1 MSREGR
7 LSTAPGAEA
16 DVPSVNESR
25 GFAARQKTASGSQ
38 IHPESHMLRF
48 ATVLVAMLTFCAGA
62 AQAASLSNASRGEIE
77 SLMSRLEASACRFK
91 RNGNWH
97 TSAEARAHLQR
108 KLDYLQR
115 KSAVASAEQFI
126 ERAATR
132 SSLSGQAY
140 WIQCGSQTPQPG
152 GEWLLGQLR
161 QLRAASNSAA
171 AAPR

>member
-1 MSREGR
+1 MRREGD

-25 GFAARQKTASGSQ
+25 GFAARQKPASGLQ
-38 IHPESHMLRF
+38 INPGNHLLRF
-48 ATVLVAMLTFCAGA
+48 AAVLVALLTVCGGA

-77 SLMSRLEASACRFK
+77 SLMSRLEVSACRFK
-91 RNGNWH
+91 RNGAWH
-97 TSAEARAHLQR
+97 TSAEARTHLQR

-115 KSAVASAEQFI
+115 KGAVASAEQFI

-132 SSLSGQAY
+132 SSLSGQPY
-140 WIQCGSQTPQPG
+140 WVQCGSQTPQPG

-161 QLRAASNSAA
+161 QLRATSNTAA
-171 AAPR
+171 TVPR